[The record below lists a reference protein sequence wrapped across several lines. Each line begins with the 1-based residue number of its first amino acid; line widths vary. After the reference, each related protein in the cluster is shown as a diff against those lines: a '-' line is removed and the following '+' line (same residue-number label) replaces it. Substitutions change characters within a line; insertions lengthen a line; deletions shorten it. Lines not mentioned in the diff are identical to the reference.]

1 MKAKLALFLLF
12 VPVLGFTQTYTYS
25 TLVNFSNL
33 NGSPQGPNNLIIDSN
48 GILYGTS
55 EYGGTFG
62 FGTVFKVTNG
72 VAKRLYNF
80 KGAPSDGAYP
90 LAALTRDKATG
101 DLYGTTYNGGE
112 GTECYGFPFPGCGTV
127 FKVTSSGKETLLYRF
142 PEGTDGG
149 LPEASVTLD
158 SKGNLYGAVNAP
170 TPVNSALVFKLT
182 AADVFST
189 VHSFLGFTLASAS
202 LIDDRVGNLYGT
214 INGTNAADGEVFK
227 LTPEGQ
233 LTTLHTFTG
242 EQDGGSPSSKLTQD
256 AAGNLYGSTVVG
268 GATDNGVVFKISR
281 DGVFSVLYSFCQLP
295 KCADGA
301 NPIGWLTLDSAGDL
315 YGMTSSGS
323 EGGGV
328 IFKITPSGAESVL
341 FSPVVG
347 QPSYPEGYGLVMD
360 KAGNLYGSTF
370 TGGTY
375 NLGTIF
381 KLTKN

>member
-1 MKAKLALFLLF
+1 MAAHKA
-12 VPVLGFTQTYTYS
+12 
-25 TLVNFSNL
+25 
-33 NGSPQGPNNLIIDSN
+33 PNNLIIDSN
-48 GILYGTS
+48 GVLYGTS
-55 EYGGTFG
+55 EYGGTYG

-80 KGAPSDGAYP
+80 RGAPSDGAYP

-142 PEGTDGG
+142 TDGTDGG
-149 LPEASVTLD
+149 LPEGSLTRD

-170 TPVNSALVFKLT
+170 VPINSALVFKLT
-182 AADVFST
+182 TANVFST
-189 VHSFLGFTLASAS
+189 VHSFVGYALAGVS

-227 LTPEGQ
+227 LTPKGQ

-242 EQDGGSPSSKLTQD
+242 NQDGGSPSSKLTQD
-256 AAGNLYGSTVVG
+256 TAGNLYGSTEIG
-268 GATDNGVVFKISR
+268 GTVDKGVVFKISAN
-281 DGVFSVLYSFCQLP
+281 GVFSVLYSFCQLP
-295 KCADGA
+295 NCADGA
-301 NPIGWLTLDSAGDL
+301 YPNGWLTLDSSGNL
-315 YGMTSSGS
+315 YGMTSTGF

-328 IFKITPSGAESVL
+328 IFKITPSGKESVIY
-341 FSPVVG
+341 SPVVG
-347 QPSYPEGYGLVMD
+347 QPPYPDGYGLVMD
-360 KAGNLYGSTF
+360 KFGNLYGSTY